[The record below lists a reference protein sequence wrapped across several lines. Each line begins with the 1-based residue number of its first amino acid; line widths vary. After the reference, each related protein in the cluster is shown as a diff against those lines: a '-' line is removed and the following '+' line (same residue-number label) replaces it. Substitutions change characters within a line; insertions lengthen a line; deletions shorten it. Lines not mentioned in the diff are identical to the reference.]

1 MRRKRVSSSAL
12 SSVGY
17 DEVSA
22 TLELEFKSGS
32 VYDYHGVPPDV
43 FRELMDAESKGRFV
57 TSNIK
62 GRYPASRVGG

>member
-1 MRRKRVSSSAL
+1 MRRKRVSSSAI

-17 DEVSA
+17 DDGSS

-43 FRELMDAESKGRFV
+43 YRELMEADSKGRFV
-57 TSNIK
+57 SSNIK
-62 GRYPASRVGG
+62 GRYPASRVGE

>member
-17 DEVSA
+17 DEGSS

-43 FRELMDAESKGRFV
+43 YRELMEADSKGRFV
-57 TSNIK
+57 SSNIK
-62 GRYPASRVGG
+62 GRYAASRVGE